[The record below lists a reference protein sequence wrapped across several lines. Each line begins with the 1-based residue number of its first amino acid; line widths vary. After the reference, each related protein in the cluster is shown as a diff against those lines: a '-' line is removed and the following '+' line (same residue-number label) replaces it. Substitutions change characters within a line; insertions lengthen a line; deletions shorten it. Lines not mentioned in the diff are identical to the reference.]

1 MAPIDAW
8 RALYCSFDFFAAA
21 WVTSRLLAARSSLKS
36 AKAFSDF
43 AVAASAEERRR
54 VCQPQAITASSRRA
68 PSTDASGF
76 LRRKAGMSA
85 RPSRRHR
92 PRPKGK
98 RQLNHRRHMA
108 SLRAL
113 FALVTVVHERG
124 YRISEWLRWR
134 WETVALQEAR
144 ASILLSKPDRWVPF
158 DLSPVAVAALG
169 QMPALETGRV
179 FPWLSRA
186 QVYKAVDRFGIR
198 WRPHESRRSVVTAVR
213 QATGSIKAAQEY
225 VSHASINT
233 TLRYE
238 RPDVVTPSVRAGG
251 KRARSGEPGK

>member
-1 MAPIDAW
+1 MARSASASPLSLSDLLGSGRTGSSQDA
-8 RALYCSFDFFAAA
+8 D
-21 WVTSRLLAARSSLKS
+21 VDRLLR
-36 AKAFSDF
+36 
-43 AVAASAEERRR
+43 
-54 VCQPQAITASSRRA
+54 AIAHELQHA
-68 PSTDASGF
+68 
-76 LRRKAGMSA
+76 
-85 RPSRRHR
+85 
-92 PRPKGK
+92 RPKGK